1 MLALRLILS
10 LTTLW
15 LSPANLLAAEA
26 VDLLLVLAADVS
38 LSVDQQS
45 YQSQREGYA
54 QAFTDPRVLS
64 AIRSGP
70 SGRIAV
76 CFFEWAS
83 TDTQN
88 VIIDW
93 MLIDGV
99 QIAQQL
105 SERLLELPRSGS
117 GLTSSAA
124 PSILQWRN
132 VLLR

>member
-26 VDLLLVLAADVS
+26 VDVS

-45 YQSQREGYA
+45 YQLQREGYA
-54 QAFTDPRVLS
+54 QAFADPRVLS

>member
-26 VDLLLVLAADVS
+26 VDVS

-45 YQSQREGYA
+45 YQLQREGYA

>member
-26 VDLLLVLAADVS
+26 VDVS

-45 YQSQREGYA
+45 YQLQREGYA
-54 QAFTDPRVLS
+54 QAFTDPRVVS